1 MFLIIANNMP
11 GEKSTYIDPWL
22 SFNEVRRDAS
32 GRYAIVANSRRGK
45 PEPGKDKK
53 PEGCIFCPESRGRL
67 AEPYLDGQAKK
78 EMKARGLYIIPN
90 KFSVVSPPE
99 SVPDFYKDHG
109 GGLPGLYEGRTII
122 GRHLVMIESP
132 NHNPDPFSDSLET
145 GKYYENLVWGY
156 LQMLRALRA
165 EGLAWG
171 GLGKNRNGISKDGSI
186 IHAGASQPHP
196 HSQAV
201 GLASEIIKGENGK
214 RVVWSGGKYGEGES
228 SIVYETE
235 WALRSLPF
243 KWLLNSIQNRE
254 GLEIPVDLTS
264 LSGVYASRDKKNR
277 KHLRGCDE
285 CLSSVAAEYSG
296 IKI

>member
-78 EMKARGLYIIPN
+78 EMKARGLYLIPN
-90 KFSVVSPPE
+90 KFSV
-99 SVPDFYKDHG
+99 
-109 GGLPGLYEGRTII
+109 
-122 GRHLVMIESP
+122 
-132 NHNPDPFSDSLET
+132 SLET